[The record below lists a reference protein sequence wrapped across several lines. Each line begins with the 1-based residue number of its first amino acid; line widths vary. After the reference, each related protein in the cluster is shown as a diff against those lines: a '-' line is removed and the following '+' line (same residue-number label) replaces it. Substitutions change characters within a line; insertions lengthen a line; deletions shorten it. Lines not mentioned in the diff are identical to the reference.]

1 MPPVVVKKTEH
12 LFKRI
17 LFLFL
22 RLILKNGDRSL
33 WPISP
38 DKVKSIL
45 ILRPDKLGDMIATVP
60 AIHALKQR
68 FPHIKIVVMAS
79 PRNKEIIESD
89 PQVDAIALYT
99 KNFLFDLG
107 VIARLRREKFDIV
120 YDPICHDSITGLLL
134 TKIIGRN
141 SIKAASRK
149 LKFHRFYDYCEL
161 YQPDGEDHNIDNGLL
176 ILNVFGI
183 DPAGVDPF
191 LPIFI
196 PPESIKKAE
205 AFFRALPS
213 ENSFWVGVNISA
225 GSFTRTLPLEKY
237 AAIINGIAGKYRA
250 FKFLIFCTMD
260 ERERGISLLGS
271 VKAAACLVPEN
282 LSLLDAVAVLGRVT
296 AFISPDTSLVHIAG
310 LMKIPLV
317 GLYSGHMRNFHF
329 WRPYRRKYGAVI
341 AGNIDHLHDIEPEQ
355 VLREFDL
362 VITELKQTHPEAV
375 PLS

>member
-1 MPPVVVKKTEH
+1 MVKKTEH